1 MEINERQDMNK
12 VGKYALLA
20 LGLGSLALGAWQL
33 VDRPETS
40 SATVRVLTAAV
51 DMPAGSLVDSKQL
64 AWVELPQSL
73 AGAYLKSAPAAGA
86 IMLQT
91 VTLGE
96 LLPSRAV
103 GSGSGNNLV
112 TGANVVSIRPVVVP
126 VRALRVGDVVDV
138 WTTPSALIA
147 SQATVL
153 AVSADEQG
161 YSAATKTIDL
171 AVQADQV
178 QALLAAQLAD
188 QSRLAVVR
196 SPLASESDG

>member
-1 MEINERQDMNK
+1 MTINWNAIVKTYDVRGLVGSDLTPEI
-12 VGKYALLA
+12 VSALA
-20 LGLGSLALGAWQL
+20 AGFVDELGAAGQD
-33 VDRPETS
+33 VVVGHDMRDSSPEF
-40 SATVRVLTAAV
+40 ADAFA
-51 DMPAGSLVDSKQL
+51 
-64 AWVELPQSL
+64 E
-73 AGAYLKSAPAAGA
+73 GAQA
-86 IMLQT
+86 
-91 VTLGE
+91 
-96 LLPSRAV
+96 R
-103 GSGSGNNLV
+103 
-112 TGANVVSIRPVVVP
+112 GANVVSIRPVVVP

-171 AVQADQV
+171 GVKADQV

>member
-20 LGLGSLALGAWQL
+20 IGLGSLALGVWQL

-40 SATVRVLTAAV
+40 SANVRVLTAAV

-91 VTLGE
+91 VTVGE
-96 LLPSRAV
+96 LLPARAV
-103 GSGSGNNLV
+103 GSGSGSNSV
-112 TGANVVSIRPVVVP
+112 AGANVVSIRPVVVP

>member
-1 MEINERQDMNK
+1 MNK

-20 LGLGSLALGAWQL
+20 IGLGSLALGAWQL

-103 GSGSGNNLV
+103 GSGSGSNSV
-112 TGANVVSIRPVVVP
+112 AGANVVSIRPVVVP

-171 AVQADQV
+171 GVKADQV

>member
-20 LGLGSLALGAWQL
+20 IGLGSLALGAWQL

-103 GSGSGNNLV
+103 GSGSGSNSV
-112 TGANVVSIRPVVVP
+112 AGANVVSIRPVVVP

>member
-20 LGLGSLALGAWQL
+20 IGLGSLALGAWQL